1 MCNLV
6 WFSDTDHEEKLGCT
20 WEFSSKILM
29 SHELEFRGGSQWE
42 NTFNWILDSRLRQN
56 FQCCSLIIEIEN
68 LIWRMGYDF
77 SSFTC
82 HVQCSYC
89 LQPAP
94 FIFRIPLVDSQA
106 MPRKTEIPSVRKTNR
121 RKKPKSDP
129 ISSLDIIYGVLV
141 YFAGSTIFYSMGMI
155 IARLVV
161 VQCHCP
167 HV

>member
-6 WFSDTDHEEKLGCT
+6 WFSDTDYEEKLGCP
-20 WEFSSKILM
+20 WEFSSKIFM

-42 NTFNWILDSRLRQN
+42 TTFNWILDSRLGQQ
-56 FQCCSLIIEIEN
+56 FQCCSLIIELEK
-68 LIWRMGYDF
+68 WTSRMGHDF

-89 LQPAP
+89 LQLAP
-94 FIFRIPLVDSQA
+94 FDFRIPLVDSQA

-121 RKKPKSDP
+121 RNKPKSDP
-129 ISSLDIIYGVLV
+129 ISSLDIIYVGSVLV

-161 VQCHCP
+161 VQC
-167 HV
+167 